1 MPFIITVIRGC
12 YFHWAGRRKHISVK
26 PKRTT
31 VPLSTDT
38 KKLLSHISSS
48 NLIVMSPAISQGGS
62 LVLSRVFLLQHSLLL
77 FTINC
82 SPALWSSW
90 TYRMTILTLPAP
102 DYHFVPNGFSIP
114 KQTYI
119 HRTFINQFLWRGWIL
134 CAVIFFLGSDCDSYL
149 FLSFVICLSCSF
161 PEIL

>member
-1 MPFIITVIRGC
+1 MPFIVTVIRGC
-12 YFHWAGRRKHISVK
+12 YFHWAGRRKRIRVK

-90 TYRMTILTLPAP
+90 MYRVTILTLPAP
-102 DYHFVPNGFSIP
+102 DYHFDPNGFSIP

-119 HRTFINQFLWRGWIL
+119 HRTFINQFLGRGWIL
-134 CAVIFFLGSDCDSYL
+134 CAIIFLDFWLWQ
-149 FLSFVICLSCSF
+149 LSFPIICDLSQ
-161 PEIL
+161 L